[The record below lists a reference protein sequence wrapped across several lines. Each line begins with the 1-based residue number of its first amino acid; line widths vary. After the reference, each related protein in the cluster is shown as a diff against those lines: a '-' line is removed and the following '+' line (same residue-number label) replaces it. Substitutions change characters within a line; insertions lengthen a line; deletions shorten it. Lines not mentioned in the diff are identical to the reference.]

1 MMKTTLLRHTK
12 NAVLLRVSIV
22 LLTASM
28 PCANTANAQLTGQ
41 ALGCYIQSNDLDRI
55 VQTYNFS
62 REWQEDKL
70 TPLTYGYG
78 GNLGWNVMIH
88 KARQLH
94 MVAQLGYMR
103 FSSHSSNFG
112 QENLIGFQRF
122 SLAANFRFH
131 PKAIVKGIQVSGPL
145 GPRWFLTLG
154 PELAM
159 YFPYVR
165 VNGSALVWD
174 DNKPYAPHRTS
185 MCLSFGT
192 GYHLFNVGKLIF
204 TFEIAATWAP
214 YMELA
219 DFAEAVNGHNV
230 TGLRNDAKNVTI
242 FNAGLRLSWVKS
254 KLNWWSH
261 PGRQK

>member
-1 MMKTTLLRHTK
+1 MMKANYPFIKRMALKYFSVMLFAACILST
-12 NAVLLRVSIV
+12 S
-22 LLTASM
+22 TAH
-28 PCANTANAQLTGQ
+28 AQLTGQ
-41 ALGCYIQSNDLDRI
+41 ILGCYIKSNDLDRI

-62 REWQEDKL
+62 RTWQEDKL

-78 GNLGWNVMIH
+78 GHLGWNVMLH

-112 QENLIGFQRF
+112 QENRIGFQRF

-131 PKAIVKGIQVSGPL
+131 PKAIIKGIQVSGPL

-159 YFPYVR
+159 YLPYVR
-165 VNGSALVWD
+165 VNGKALLWD
-174 DNKPYAPHRTS
+174 DDKPYAPRKTS
-185 MCLSFGT
+185 MCFSFGT

-214 YMELA
+214 FMELSE
-219 DFAEAVNGHNV
+219 FAEAVNGHNV
-230 TGLRNDAKNVTI
+230 TGLRNEAKNVTI
-242 FNAGLRLSWVKS
+242 FNTGLRLSWVKS

-261 PGRQK
+261 PGKQK